1 MKTDI
6 AVRSATIDDLPI
18 LLHHRREMFQAMG
31 YTEPAALASLDALAE
46 QYFKKALQDRTYHGW
61 LAVEPAGA
69 VIGGGGVADV
79 TLPAGPH
86 TPALTRPEIL
96 NVYVEPDYRRRGI
109 ARRLM
114 QAIIE
119 WCRARGDASVFL
131 HASDEGRALYTSMG
145 FEPSNEMMLRIK

>member
-1 MKTDI
+1 
-6 AVRSATIDDLPI
+6 
-18 LLHHRREMFQAMG
+18 MG

-46 QYFKKALQDRTYHGW
+46 QYFKKALQDETYHGW
-61 LAVEPAGA
+61 LAVDPAGTI
-69 VIGGGGVADV
+69 VGGGGVADV

-96 NVYVEPDYRRRGI
+96 NVYVEPHYRRRGI

-114 QAIIE
+114 EVTID

-145 FEPSNEMMLRIK
+145 FELSNEMMLRIK